1 MNKLSVGLLL
11 AAGLFFIDVTPA
23 AAHPVADNVRV
34 HGNGHHAEFRRRH
47 DMPRWLRRNRD
58 FRHWYRRSPLS
69 DYRRISW
76 RQLYEIY
83 TWERHYF
90 ESRYFVDYDHHDRR
104 RDRNRRRHR
113 HGD

>member
-23 AAHPVADNVRV
+23 AAHQAADHARV
-34 HGNGHHAEFRRRH
+34 YDSGHHAEFRRRH
-47 DMPRWLRRNRD
+47 EMPRWLRRDRG
-58 FRHWYRRSPLS
+58 FRHWYRRTPLS
-69 DYRRISW
+69 DYRQISW

-90 ESRYFVDYDHHDRR
+90 ESRYFVDYDHHDGR
-104 RDRNRRRHR
+104 RDRDRRRNR